1 MNIQIKQTEAVAT
14 TGRSGRGRSFAL
26 LTAFAGTFISL
37 TWLGGSM
44 AFAQQPEP
52 WGLNFQA
59 AATPYAEQ
67 ARSFHDLLLW
77 ITTAITLFVTALLA
91 YIVIRFRASANPEP
105 SRTTHNTLLE
115 ILWTGIPVLILIVI
129 AIPSFRLLY
138 LGDDFSDADMTVKA
152 IGHQWYWEYEY
163 PDHGGFFYDSL
174 MLRGDQLP
182 SDEPRLLAVDNRLV
196 VPAGKKIR
204 LMVATVDVLHAFAVP
219 AFTVKIDAVPGRINE
234 TWFQVDRPGV
244 YYGQCSELCGRDHGY
259 MPIAVEVLPQ
269 AEFDAW
275 VAAAQEK
282 YAAATPVMTRLAAI
296 DR

>member
-1 MNIQIKQTEAVAT
+1 MNNQMKLAFSATRLFAAPGGFVA
-14 TGRSGRGRSFAL
+14 SY
-26 LTAFAGTFISL
+26 LTV
-37 TWLGGSM
+37 TWLSGL
-44 AFAQQPEP
+44 AAYAQQPEP
-52 WGLNFQA
+52 WGLYLQHP
-59 AATPYAEQ
+59 ATPYAEQ
-67 ARSFHDLLLW
+67 AFAFHNLLLW
-77 ITTAITLFVTALLA
+77 VITAITIFVTALLV
-91 YIVIRFRASANPEP
+91 YIMWRFRASANPEP

-115 ILWTGIPVLILIVI
+115 ILWTGIPVLILVAI

-174 MLRGDQLP
+174 LLRGDRLP
-182 SDEPRLLAVDNRLV
+182 ADEPRLLAVDNRLV

-204 LMVATVDVLHAFAVP
+204 LLVTTVDVLHAFAVP
-219 AFTVKIDAVPGRINE
+219 AFTVKIDAVPGRVNE
-234 TWFQVDRPGV
+234 IWFRVDQPGI

-275 VAAAQEK
+275 VAESQAKYVAAPQQLTR
-282 YAAATPVMTRLAAI
+282 YAEI